1 MEKRGVIYKISG
13 RNVVRPIP
21 NYKSQ
26 IFLDPPP
33 PILSG
38 IFFFSKFRRFCP
50 KMSITGKFR
59 RIRLREFTIYEA
71 VMASINFIKKNVYH
85 YVKEI

>member
-1 MEKRGVIYKISG
+1 MQVVEKRGVIYTNSEG
-13 RNVVRPIP
+13 NVVRPIP
-21 NYKSQ
+21 INLQ
-26 IFLDPPP
+26 ISWTP

-38 IFFFSKFRRFCP
+38 IFFFQNLGVFVLKRASPENSVGENLPF
-50 KMSITGKFR
+50 
-59 RIRLREFTIYEA
+59 YEA